1 MFFFRSHLF
10 PSRCVLPI
18 FPLSPPGPAGMI
30 RHMDLQDRYPTVE
43 DLRKKARRRVPHFV
57 WEYLDSATGE
67 ETAHARNRT
76 ALEAIRFHPAI
87 LKGPQSTQLET
98 RFLGHDYDAPFGI
111 APVGMA
117 GLIWPGAEQSLARAA
132 RDARLPF
139 CLSTVATRLPEE
151 IGPIAGEMGWF
162 QLYPPSDP
170 EIRRDIV
177 QRAWESGFR
186 TLVMTVD
193 LPAPSRRER
202 QRKAG
207 IQVPPRITP
216 NLLRQVALCPA
227 WALGTLQNGTPRLR
241 LVEGYV
247 EQQGSTSYLA
257 HPGYIIRGAPD
268 WDYLRALRD
277 EWAGHL
283 IVKGV
288 MDPRD
293 ARTLVDAGVDAIW
306 VSNHSGRQFD
316 GCRAA
321 IEVLPEVR
329 ALLPDTPLI
338 FDSGVR
344 GGLDI
349 LRALALGADFVM
361 LGRAFYYAVA
371 ALGSKG
377 GQHVIELLR
386 DDVASNLGQM
396 GLPSPAGLRDKLVN
410 PETLSRISGASHG
423 R

>member
-1 MFFFRSHLF
+1 
-10 PSRCVLPI
+10 
-18 FPLSPPGPAGMI
+18 
-30 RHMDLQDRYPTVE
+30 MDLQDRYPTVA
-43 DLRKKARRRVPHFV
+43 DLRRKARTRIPHFV
-57 WEYLDSATGE
+57 WEYLDSATGD
-67 ETAHARNRT
+67 ETAHARNKA

-87 LKGPQSTQLET
+87 LKGPQAVRLET
-98 RFLGHDYDAPFGI
+98 RFLGQDYDAPFGV

-117 GLIWPGAEQSLARAA
+117 GLIWPGAEQMLARAA

-170 EIRRDIV
+170 EIRRDMV
-177 QRAWESGFR
+177 QRAWTAGFR

-207 IQVPPRITP
+207 ITLPPRITP
-216 NLLRQVALCPA
+216 RILAQVATKPA

-241 LVEGYV
+241 LVESYV
-247 EQQGSTSYLA
+247 DERGPKGSLA

-268 WDYLRALRD
+268 WAYLHALRA
-277 EWAGHL
+277 EWQGAL

-288 MDPRD
+288 MDPAD
-293 ARTLVDAGVDAIW
+293 APALVEAGVDAIW
-306 VSNHSGRQFD
+306 ISNHAGRQFD

-329 ALLPDTPLI
+329 AALPETPLI

-349 LRALALGADFVM
+349 LRALAMGADFVM

-371 ALGSKG
+371 ALGEAG
-377 GQHVIELLR
+377 GAHVIELLR
-386 DDVASNLGQM
+386 DDMAANLGQM
-396 GLPSPAGLRDKLVN
+396 GLPSPDGLRDKLTD
-410 PETLSRISGASHG
+410 PLPCFSAPAPQYGQ
-423 R
+423 

>member
-1 MFFFRSHLF
+1 MFFFRSHPVPTRWQVSIFRL
-10 PSRCVLPI
+10 SRL
-18 FPLSPPGPAGMI
+18 GRAGMI
-30 RHMDLQDRYPTVE
+30 PDMDLQDRYPTIE
-43 DLRKKARRRVPHFV
+43 DLRRKARRRMPHFV
-57 WEYLDSATGE
+57 WEYLDSATGD
-67 ETAHARNRT
+67 ETAHARNMA
-76 ALEAIRFHPAI
+76 ALEAIRFHPTI
-87 LKGPQSTQLET
+87 LKGPQPALLET
-98 RFLGHDYDAPFGI
+98 RFLGQDYDAPFGI

-117 GLIWPGAEQSLARAA
+117 GLIWPGAEQHLARAA

-170 EIRRDIV
+170 EIRRDIIE
-177 QRAWESGFR
+177 RAWESGFR

-207 IQVPPRITP
+207 IEIPPRITP
-216 NLLRQVALCPA
+216 RLLRQIMLRPA
-227 WALGTLQNGTPRLR
+227 WALETLQNGTPRLR
-241 LVEGYV
+241 LVESYV
-247 EQQGSTSYLA
+247 EETGSKGYLA
-257 HPGYIIRGAPD
+257 HPGYIIRGAPS
-268 WDYLRALRD
+268 WDYLRALRE
-277 EWAGHL
+277 EWKGHL

-288 MDPRD
+288 MDPAD
-293 ARTLVDAGVDAIW
+293 AQPLVDAGVDAIW

-321 IEVLPEVR
+321 IEVLPDVR
-329 ALLPDTPLI
+329 ALLPDTPII

-361 LGRAFYYAVA
+361 LGRAFYYAIA
-371 ALGSKG
+371 ALGAKG
-377 GQHVIELLR
+377 GAHVIELLR
-386 DDVASNLGQM
+386 DDMASNLGQM
-396 GLPSPAGLRDKLVN
+396 GLPSPEGLRNKLAM
-410 PETLSRISGASHG
+410 PPPGHRSGQ
-423 R
+423 

>member
-1 MFFFRSHLF
+1 MRRGNISALTAFRRLYD
-10 PSRCVLPI
+10 CE
-18 FPLSPPGPAGMI
+18 
-30 RHMDLQDRYPTVE
+30 MDLQDRYPTVE
-43 DLRKKARRRVPHFV
+43 DLRRKARRRVPHFV
-57 WEYLDSATGE
+57 WEYLDSATGD
-67 ETAHARNRT
+67 ETCHARNRT
-76 ALEAIRFHPAI
+76 ALDEVRFSPAI
-87 LKGPQSTQLET
+87 LKGPQPALLET

-117 GLIWPGAEQSLARAA
+117 GLIWPGAEQILARAA
-132 RDARLPF
+132 RDARIPF

-170 EIRRDIV
+170 EIRRDILR
-177 QRAWESGFR
+177 RAWDAGFR

-207 IQVPPRITP
+207 ITIPPRITP
-216 NLLRQVALCPA
+216 RLLAQVATRPA
-227 WALGTLQNGTPRLR
+227 WALGTLGNGTPRLR
-241 LVEGYV
+241 LVESYV
-247 EQQGSTSYLA
+247 DDKGSKGYLA

-268 WDYLRALRD
+268 WDYLHALRA
-277 EWAGHL
+277 EWSGPL
-283 IVKGV
+283 IIKGV
-288 MDPRD
+288 MDAAD
-293 ARTLVDAGVDAIW
+293 ARPLVEAGVDAVW

-316 GCRAA
+316 GARAA

-329 ALLPDTPLI
+329 AALPDTPIL
-338 FDSGVR
+338 FDSGLR

-371 ALGSKG
+371 ALGAQG
-377 GQHVIELLR
+377 GAHVIELLR
-386 DDVASNLGQM
+386 DDIAANLGQM
-396 GLPSPAGLRDKLVN
+396 GLPDPSGLRDKLTSPTPLFPN
-410 PETLSRISGASHG
+410 PALAYGQ
-423 R
+423 

>member
-1 MFFFRSHLF
+1 
-10 PSRCVLPI
+10 
-18 FPLSPPGPAGMI
+18 
-30 RHMDLQDRYPTVE
+30 MDLQDRYPTVA
-43 DLRKKARRRVPHFV
+43 DLRRKARRRVPHFV
-57 WEYLDSATGE
+57 WEYLDSATGD
-67 ETAHARNRT
+67 ETAHARNMA

-87 LKGPQSTQLET
+87 LKGPQPSHLET
-98 RFLGHDYDAPFGI
+98 KFLGQTYDAPFGV

-117 GLIWPGAEQSLARAA
+117 GLIWPGAEQYLARAA
-132 RDARLPF
+132 RDARQPY

-177 QRAWESGFR
+177 RRAWASGFR

-207 IQVPPRITP
+207 ITLPPRVTP
-216 NLLRQVALCPA
+216 RILAQIVTKPA
-227 WALGTLQNGTPRLR
+227 WAQGTLRNGTPRLR
-241 LVEGYV
+241 LVECYV
-247 EQQGSTSYLA
+247 DEKGPKGSLA

-268 WDYLRALRD
+268 WDYLKTLRD

-288 MDPRD
+288 MDPTD
-293 ARTLVDAGVDAIW
+293 ARPLVDAGVDAVW

-321 IEVLPEVR
+321 IDVLPDIR
-329 ALLPDTPLI
+329 TLLPDTPLI

-344 GGLDI
+344 GGLDV

-361 LGRAFYYAVA
+361 LGRAFYYGVA
-371 ALGSKG
+371 ALGEAG
-377 GQHVIELLR
+377 GAHVIELLR
-386 DDVASNLGQM
+386 DDIASNLGQM
-396 GLPSPAGLRDKLVN
+396 GLPSPAGLRDKLVQVAH
-410 PETLSRISGASHG
+410 SAHGGGGAYG
-423 R
+423 Q